1 MRQIFTLAKRGSCKN
16 MNRVI
21 RVWAGLLLAAI
32 QPLAV
37 ADPTAGQTTVLGP
50 FTGVGAPLHPANKA
64 PLLIK
69 YYGTDLGW
77 SYEHRGQLHFLFGD
91 TAATEKGELIE
102 ASSKSVY
109 DDGFGTID
117 LKEWPDPALITP
129 QNIPL
134 IKLGQNP
141 GTTEMSAINPGHA
154 LESFKT
160 PLGGFSNGRE
170 EFGLFYAS
178 KPQACRVNADCTN
191 GLTCD
196 VGLGYLG
203 ERPDTDKGQTVGCVD
218 GTQACKA
225 DTVFDA
231 AGKPLSGSGF
241 CTDPSSSAW
250 ADTEVGR
257 ISGMLVKN
265 LVGIR
270 STADPRRYATIREWM
285 TNKFANVTPRTVADF
300 VPVRGSGRD
309 KQDYGSAV
317 GAGGNQRVFLWGR
330 PGFVGVGARGRTL
343 GLYFA
348 YADMPAGDDGPFK
361 LHSYSGTD
369 AKGVPKFS
377 RNERDAAA
385 ADLDSRRDGVQAA
398 ELYDVVDQVSVSWV
412 EPLKKWV
419 MLYGGGMIT
428 LPTPIAQCG
437 VLEFFTR
444 GECKDVVI
452 GNGAI
457 RMRTADYPWGPW
469 TPPQDVIVG
478 GDPAKSPPENLY
490 APGGVLR
497 HPDCVDKSCAPH
509 TNWDGVNPREYGFL
523 YGVNIIEQWTRPAGN
538 GVDIIWNA
546 STWDPYRVILLRTR
560 IER

>member
-1 MRQIFTLAKRGSCKN
+1 
-16 MNRVI
+16 MNRVV
-21 RVWAGLLLAAI
+21 RGVCAGLLLATM
-32 QPLAV
+32 QPLAS

-50 FTGVGAPLHPANKA
+50 FTGVGAALHPDNKS

-91 TAATEKGELIE
+91 SAATEKGELIE

-109 DDGFGTID
+109 DDGFGTIE
-117 LKEWPDPALITP
+117 LAKWPNPALITP

-160 PLGGFSNGRE
+160 PLGGISNGRD

-178 KPQACRVNADCTN
+178 KPQACRVSDDCSS
-191 GLTCD
+191 GFVCD

-203 ERPDTDKGQTVGCVD
+203 ERPDTDKGLTVGCVD
-218 GTQACKA
+218 GTQACNA
-225 DTVFDA
+225 DTVFDSVGEPLA
-231 AGKPLSGSGF
+231 ASGF
-241 CTDPSSSAW
+241 CTDRSSSAW

-257 ISGMLVKN
+257 ISGMGIKN

-270 STADPRRYATIREWM
+270 STADPRRYTTIREWI
-285 TNKFANVTPRTVADF
+285 TNKFSNVTPRTVADF
-300 VPVRGSGRD
+300 VPAHGSGRD
-309 KQDYGSAV
+309 RQDYRSAT
-317 GAGGNQRVFLWGR
+317 GTGGNQRVFLWGR

-348 YADMPAGDDGPFK
+348 YADMPAGGDAPFD
-361 LHSYSGTD
+361 LHYYTGID
-369 AKGVPKFS
+369 AKGVPQFS
-377 RNERDAAA
+377 RNEQDAAA
-385 ADLDSRRDGVQAA
+385 ADLDSRRDGVQA
-398 ELYDVVDQVSVSWV
+398 EEPYDVVDQVSVSWV

-428 LPTPIAQCG
+428 LPTPIAQKCG

-457 RMRTADYPWGPW
+457 RMRTADDPWGPW
-469 TPPQDVIVG
+469 TPPQDVLVG
-478 GDPAKSPPENLY
+478 GDPDKTPPEYQY

-523 YGVNIIEQWTRPAGN
+523 YGANIIEQWTRPAGN